1 MTNFDFKEWADLY
14 QADPEAFDARREAV
28 LQNFVD
34 NANPESRHS
43 LEQTLFRIK
52 MIRQR
57 SKSPLQSA
65 IESSKLMWESFGK
78 LREEVQHLEAQLD
91 PQPLPS
97 NGLRLIDT
105 RKEPVEPNESVQAE
119 PRGIQSGKAQV
130 YDFRASNKR
139 AH

>member
-34 NANPESRHS
+34 NANPESRQS

-78 LREEVQHLEAQLD
+78 LRVEVQHLQAQLD

-97 NGLRLIDT
+97 NGLRLIDSKDASASPE
-105 RKEPVEPNESVQAE
+105 RSSQVNLDDVKSN
-119 PRGIQSGKAQV
+119 KARV
-130 YDFRASNKR
+130 YDFRASNKP